1 MATTSYGSPYVSGSD
16 LVAGWPAASLTVAN
30 AIDAAGYYIGR
41 GINAQTA
48 SYVGVI
54 TDAGKTVTMTN
65 AGATTFTVPL
75 NATVAYPTGTRI
87 NILNLGAGACTVTAT
102 GGVTISGTIT
112 ALATNSSAAVIKT
125 ATNTWS
131 YVPFGSGVGAAVY
144 SDANTGTYTG
154 YAYKTFTG
162 SGTLTVTTAGFAD
175 VLIVAG
181 GGGCGGDTGANT
193 INAGGGGGG
202 GIFGGGVT
210 TVFLPVGTHTVTV
223 GAGGARWT
231 QQGGG
236 PSRIASF
243 AAVGG
248 GLGWGY
254 SLLTS
259 YVNGAFGGCGGGGSN
274 VATTAQPGGTAMLS
288 QGFAGGTGSSTQT
301 ASGGGGGGGGG
312 SAVGAVGTTSVGGAG
327 GAGYGTT
334 FVGTTPSGA
343 YVAGTFTCSGGGGG
357 ARNSGSPGAGG
368 AGGGG
373 AGSTGGVGTDGTVN
387 TGGGGGGGY
396 QSTAL
401 QPSNGGSGIVIV
413 RVAV

>member
-1 MATTSYGSPYVSGSD
+1 MVAFAPGAVLTAANLNTAFNALTIRTVTGVSDTLVLADNGGAVTYSNAAATTSTIPPNAS
-16 LVAGWPAASLTVAN
+16 VAFA
-30 AIDAAGYYIGR
+30 
-41 GINAQTA
+41 
-48 SYVGVI
+48 VGTKIVLI
-54 TDAGKTVTMTN
+54 
-65 AGATTFTVPL
+65 
-75 NATVAYPTGTRI
+75 
-87 NILNLGAGACTVTAT
+87 NLGAGVVTVTA
-102 GGVTISGTIT
+102 GAGVTVNGATLTLAQNSGGTC
-112 ALATNSSAAVIKT
+112 IKT

-131 YVPFGSGVGAAVY
+131 FLPFSSGVGNAVFSGAA
-144 SDANTGTYTG
+144 TGTYTG
-154 YAYKTFTG
+154 FAYKTFVS

-175 VLIVAG
+175 ILIGAG
-181 GGGCGGDTGANT
+181 GGGCGGDTGANA

-236 PSRIASF
+236 PSRIAF
-243 AAVGG
+243 MAAVGG

-254 SLLTS
+254 STLTS

-274 VATTAQPGGTAMLS
+274 ISTTAQPGGTAMAS
-288 QGFAGGTGSSTQT
+288 QGFNGGTGSSTQNAT
-301 ASGGGGGGGGG
+301 GGGGGGGGG
-312 SAVGAVGTTSVGGAG
+312 SSVGAVGTTSVGGAG
-327 GAGYGTT
+327 GAGYATT

-357 ARNSGSPGAGG
+357 ARGSGSPGAGG

-387 TGGGGGGGY
+387 TGGGGGGGF

-401 QPSNGGSGIVIV
+401 QPSQGGSGIVIV